1 MLFQS
6 HWTESSMKRVR
17 LEEPEEAHAVFDR
30 FLQYMYTSAVSVDAD
45 SVIPVLYLADKYCV
59 KGLRDRCIS
68 YMVEQAKLPHAKHAV
83 NYYCHAKALCITS
96 LIDQCIRTHAWK
108 AQQLLKSRDW
118 VEMDIELVE
127 DILKSSE
134 LVLRNEMVVFE
145 AVKDYVFHE
154 THVEER
160 DAFAKRL
167 LPLVR
172 FPQMLV
178 QQLYD
183 IETDAGAEFL
193 TIPEVAPLL
202 GELVARAY
210 RFRALCP
217 RRDQLGIEEF
227 KENFYQPRDYL
238 DLCVDSIN
246 MANTLRFGIQV
257 DVRMFSGMRHCRCFL
272 LFIANIYPYHRHLT

>member
-30 FLQYMYTSAVSVDAD
+30 FLQHMYTSAVSVDAD

-83 NYYCHAKALCITS
+83 NYYCFAKALCVNS
-96 LIDQCIRTHAWK
+96 LMDQCIRTNAWH
-108 AQQLLKSRDW
+108 AQQLLKSQDW
-118 VEMDIELVE
+118 VEMEIDLVE

-145 AVKDYVFHE
+145 AVKDYVLHE
-154 THVEER
+154 TRVEER
-160 DAFAKRL
+160 NALAQRL

-172 FPQMLV
+172 FPQMPL
-178 QQLYD
+178 QQLDD
-183 IETDAGAEFL
+183 ILADAGAEFL
-193 TIPEVAPLL
+193 TVPEVAPLFGDFML
-202 GELVARAY
+202 RAR
-210 RFRALCP
+210 RFRALRQRP
-217 RRDQLGIEEF
+217 DEWVIEEF
-227 KENFYQPRDYL
+227 KQKFYQPREYL
-238 DLCVDSIN
+238 DHCHDDAIN
-246 MANTLRFGIQV
+246 
-257 DVRMFSGMRHCRCFL
+257 
-272 LFIANIYPYHRHLT
+272 IANDDRILTLDFGNE